1 MTDTDARRIAPATAR
16 NRAPILAVLETILPA
31 AGCVLEVAS
40 GSGEHIVHFAAAF
53 PALIWQPSDP
63 DPAARASIAAWA
75 EASGFANIRQPLPL
89 DAASPHWPIAR
100 ADAILAINMVHISP
114 WAATIGLFA
123 QAARLLDPGAP
134 LYLYGPYLRA
144 GRPTAPSN
152 LAFDADLRARD
163 RVWGLR
169 DLDTVSE
176 AADDAGFVREAIIE
190 MPANNLS
197 LIFRRR

>member
-1 MTDTDARRIAPATAR
+1 MTDTDARRVAPATAR
-16 NRAPILAVLETILPA
+16 NRAPILAVLETILPSS
-31 AGCVLEVAS
+31 GSVLEVAS

-53 PALIWQPSDP
+53 PALSWQPSDP

-75 EASGFANIRQPLPL
+75 EASGLANIRPPLPL
-89 DAASPHWPIAR
+89 DAAGPRWPIEQ
-100 ADAILAINMVHISP
+100 ADAILAINMIHISP

-123 QAARLLDPGAP
+123 QAARLLGPGAP

-144 GRPTAPSN
+144 GHPTAPSN

-163 RVWGLR
+163 PAWGLR
-169 DLDTVSE
+169 DLDTVSAVAE
-176 AADDAGFVREAIIE
+176 GAGFTREAIIE

>member
-1 MTDTDARRIAPATAR
+1 MTDTDARRIAPAAAR
-16 NRAPILAVLETILPA
+16 NRAPILAVLETILPPT
-31 AGCVLEVAS
+31 GCVLELAS
-40 GSGEHIVHFAAAF
+40 GSGEHIVHFAATF

-75 EASGFANIRQPLPL
+75 EASGLANIRPPLPL
-89 DAASPHWPIAR
+89 DAASPRWPIAQ
-100 ADAILAINMVHISP
+100 ADAILAINMIHISP

-123 QAARLLDPGAP
+123 QAAGLLAPGAP

-144 GRPTAPSN
+144 GHPTAPSN
-152 LAFDADLRARD
+152 LAFDADLRARNPA
-163 RVWGLR
+163 WGLR

-176 AADDAGFVREAIIE
+176 VAREAGFVREAIIE